1 MLIAMVQSSL
11 RDWAS
16 LIQTNLLPGLMRLL
30 LLDLPA
36 RLLKGLLILLV
47 FLTPVLGVWLASSLV
62 AYTNGP
68 TWLAVCSG
76 VLLFPLL
83 PIAWDLR
90 GRKRRQH
97 KPQMLTWGDRV
108 ILRTLLL
115 NLIFL
120 TCLLALR
127 PQTSFLALSTR
138 GDWML
143 EGRQGPQIAWVRR
156 SLFQLANEL
165 EWLYLAVHQ
174 NPYKQYADT
183 KAIRPAPQ
191 PTAQPSAQPTP
202 HSEPSPQA
210 QKTPQPTLT
219 NTATQP
225 ATLWTTNTAIHPAVA
240 NMPASV
246 ETSIASVAQ
255 YLAQQEHDPF
265 LRVKALHDYVANR
278 LAYDAPAFF
287 GQVPRPPQDAET
299 VFLTRKAVC
308 AGYAKLLEALG
319 QAIGEEIVYV
329 VGDSRSQSS
338 DLNGGSHA
346 WNAARIAGNWYLI
359 DATWDS
365 GYVNGASFTK
375 HYGTSYLFPPPAVMV
390 VSHFPDDAVWQ
401 LLPQPLSQGDFFR
414 QPMLRPGFFAQG
426 LKLLS
431 PTRSQTDVQGNAV
444 IQLENP
450 RQRWL
455 MASYGVKG
463 GPQAEHCAEQTSQG
477 TQLACPLPG
486 TGTYAVQLFTGDQQY
501 GHYEYVGQLEFNKG

>member
-1 MLIAMVQSSL
+1 
-11 RDWAS
+11 
-16 LIQTNLLPGLMRLL
+16 MRFL

-36 RLLKGLLILLV
+36 RLLKGLLLLLV

-83 PIAWDLR
+83 PIAWDLW
-90 GRKRRQH
+90 GRKRRQQ
-97 KPQMLTWGDRV
+97 KPPMLTWGDRV

-115 NLIFL
+115 NLLFL

-143 EGRQGPQIAWVRR
+143 EGRQGPQIAWIRQ

-191 PTAQPSAQPTP
+191 PTAPTSTQPTP
-202 HSEPSPQA
+202 QSEPTPQA
-210 QKTPQPTLT
+210 QKIPQPTPT
-219 NTATQP
+219 NPDTQP
-225 ATLWTTNTAIHPAVA
+225 ATLWTTNAAIHPAVA
-240 NMPASV
+240 HMPASV
-246 ETSIASVAQ
+246 ETSIAAVAQ

-265 LRVKALHDYVANR
+265 LRVKALHDYVADR
-278 LAYDAPAFF
+278 IAYDAPAFF
-287 GQVPRPPQDAET
+287 GQTPRPPQDAET
-299 VFLTRKAVC
+299 VFRTRKAVC

-319 QAIGEEIVYV
+319 QVIGEEIVYV
-329 VGDSRSQSS
+329 VGDARSQSS

-365 GYVNGASFTK
+365 GSVNGSSFTK
-375 HYGTSYLFPPPAVMV
+375 QYGTSYLFPPPTVMV
-390 VSHFPDDAVWQ
+390 VSHFPDDAAWQ
-401 LLPQPLSQGDFFR
+401 LLPQPLSRGDFFR

-431 PTRSQTDVQGNAV
+431 PTRSQTAVQGNAV

-455 MASYGVKG
+455 MASYGAKG
-463 GPQAEHCAEQTSQG
+463 SQQTEHCTEQTSQG

-486 TGTYAVQLFTGDQQY
+486 TGTYEVQLFTGDQQY
-501 GHYEYVGQLEFNKG
+501 GHYESVGQLEFNKG